1 MSTADSLQAIPPFVS
16 VTTAH
21 DGGASGRSVP
31 QDDLA
36 PGRAAEAALVRR
48 ARDGSPDAFGALYRQ
63 EAGRV
68 FGLCLRLTGDRV
80 RATELTQDVFVR
92 AWERLQGFRGPYLRQ
107 WRSRSRSKWNNVTV
121 IIHLSPSSTDSAVGL
136 SSLKFLARSSCS
148 SSQILSLLC
157 NFSLQIIINYFIFAQ
172 TQSKFIPNIHVCYM
186 LNTILILLES
196 KKMSPVPQ
204 SIMC

>member
-1 MSTADSLQAIPPFVS
+1 VAETRGSDRGPWPLREFSTKIFKIQINFRNSTL
-16 VTTAH
+16 
-21 DGGASGRSVP
+21 
-31 QDDLA
+31 LA
-36 PGRAAEAALVRR
+36 RL
-48 ARDGSPDAFGALYRQ
+48 AFKKLTSR
-63 EAGRV
+63 
-68 FGLCLRLTGDRV
+68 LR
-80 RATELTQDVFVR
+80 
-92 AWERLQGFRGPYLRQ
+92 PYLRQ